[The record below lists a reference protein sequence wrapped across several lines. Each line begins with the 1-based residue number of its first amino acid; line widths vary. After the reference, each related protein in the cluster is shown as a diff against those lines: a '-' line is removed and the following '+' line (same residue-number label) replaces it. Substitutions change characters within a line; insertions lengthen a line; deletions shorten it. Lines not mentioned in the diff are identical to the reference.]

1 MMNPMLETANG
12 LCKISAAE
20 LGRAI
25 GGDGLRLLSLCGL
38 GENRG
43 SSVRNCGFV
52 FEIAGPFCLQINI
65 P

>member
-1 MMNPMLETANG
+1 VMNPMLETANG

-52 FEIAGPFCLQINI
+52 LK
-65 P
+65 